1 MTSTELSQPIPIPLN
16 PSPTNAIDQAFDAYR
31 QGQITLGKLADQ
43 LDLPIEEAKA
53 QLAERKI
60 SFNLG
65 VNSEEELIRDL
76 ENA

>member
-1 MTSTELSQPIPIPLN
+1 MTSAELSQLNPIPLN
-16 PSPTNAIDQAFDAYR
+16 PSPINAIDQAFDAYR

-65 VNSEEELIRDL
+65 VNSEEELIRDI